1 MPIVAQIVAHVA
13 RLLGK
18 LGSSIYRLGSSIHRK
33 VKKLADKHE
42 WLVPLLKKLFRNLEE
57 IEDLIKEL
65 YYIFIGEQK
74 AINALAAKVDELTA
88 DLEGLTDTGRNQRR
102 VALQKVQ
109 AQTVAFLEKQ
119 EHVQNLIKQRIQR
132 HGDKV
137 IRAFGKDGNKIIEAN
152 ARLLIGL
159 KRTLNKTIQALD
171 TLDPQ
176 TKREALAVIEAEQ
189 REIDAIL
196 ADVQLIGRNI
206 MAEYL
211 RTYELE
217 KKLRDQSKNPG
228 IWSGDNPLTDA
239 GPVQLIHEA
248 PAKGVPEV
256 AQAWMSLVQPGGH
269 ASAAMATQQLV
280 AQTGLIEA
288 AQTGLLEYE
297 KAGKTAAQVVRDAI
311 QEGMQQAENAIV
323 RFATT
328 GKLEFNSFAQSVIT
342 DLIRIQVRQNIIGPL
357 GQYAVSFLSG
367 LFNAGGYNFNSAG
380 TMWGNKPVHPNLGAP
395 NSGAPYLIKHR
406 GGVVGAETSVAHRM
420 VRDVAFD
427 YARRP
432 VYGGLASNEV
442 PAILQRGEM
451 VIPRNLVQAS
461 QQPPQVEIHFE
472 NRGTPQREVGRTV
485 QFDGQRAIVS
495 VILDDMDRNGPIAQ
509 TMQRNFALNPAVS

>member
-1 MPIVAQIVAHVA
+1 MIANPLTASLLVAIREQLLKWIKILAPEVAAVLATELIKKFFFPNDCEAKLAQLMAEHERMIASLREQEAILKDLSASPAAHSTA
-13 RLLGK
+13 R
-18 LGSSIYRLGSSIHRK
+18 
-33 VKKLADKHE
+33 KKLMRYSQE
-42 WLVPLLKKLFRNLEE
+42 IKKLDAE
-57 IEDLIKEL
+57 IEQLREILHSPVSDQDSEVKRAEQEKEQEL
-65 YYIFIGEQK
+65 LDETTKVIQAEQK
-74 AINALAAKVDELTA
+74 K
-88 DLEGLTDTGRNQRR
+88 
-102 VALQKVQ
+102 
-109 AQTVAFLEKQ
+109 
-119 EHVQNLIKQRIQR
+119 
-132 HGDKV
+132 
-137 IRAFGKDGNKIIEAN
+137 
-152 ARLLIGL
+152 
-159 KRTLNKTIQALD
+159 
-171 TLDPQ
+171 
-176 TKREALAVIEAEQ
+176 
-189 REIDAIL
+189 IDAML
-196 ADVQLIGRNI
+196 ADVQRIGRNI

-228 IWSGDNPLTDA
+228 IWSGDSPLTDA

-256 AQAWMSLVQPGGH
+256 AQ
-269 ASAAMATQQLV
+269 QLV

-288 AQTGLLEYE
+288 AQKGLLEYE

-328 GKLEFNSFAQSVIT
+328 GKLEFNSFAQSVIA

>member
-1 MPIVAQIVAHVA
+1 MS
-13 RLLGK
+13 L
-18 LGSSIYRLGSSIHRK
+18 S
-33 VKKLADKHE
+33 D
-42 WLVPLLKKLFRNLEE
+42 LKKFLKRAGYVGEAIGLLNIVHKWVWRDEIMVSEQIAHNQRLEE
-57 IEDLIKEL
+57 IIRHSTAPLTQSIVIEGL
-65 YYIFIGEQK
+65 YHHINT
-74 AINALAAKVDELTA
+74 NALLQRLEEERSRIFKALNNPELSQKQRDYRQDEFG
-88 DLEGLTDTGRNQRR
+88 EGLDYLDKLISSLRDSTSVFNNKKLDYCRLCAAETTNQ
-102 VALQKVQ
+102 
-109 AQTVAFLEKQ
+109 E
-119 EHVQNLIKQRIQR
+119 NP
-132 HGDKV
+132 
-137 IRAFGKDGNKIIEAN
+137 
-152 ARLLIGL
+152 GL
-159 KRTLNKTIQALD
+159 KRDPNTIAQHISQACL
-171 TLDPQ
+171 Q
-176 TKREALAVIEAEQ
+176 KHEAEN
-189 REIDAIL
+189 RAC
-196 ADVQLIGRNI
+196 
-206 MAEYL
+206 
-211 RTYELE
+211 
-217 KKLRDQSKNPG
+217 DQSKNPG

-451 VIPRNLVQAS
+451 VIPRDLVQAS
-461 QQPPQVEIHFE
+461 QQLPQVEIHFE